1 MIEAM
6 VLAAGLATR
15 MGEIKPLTLVDG
27 EAALVMIL
35 RRIRAAGI
43 SRPIVVL
50 GSRSAQR
57 IEEAVDLTDCIV
69 VFNDEPEAGMSR
81 SLRLGLD
88 AVSPEATGVL
98 IFHADMPFVRPET
111 ARAVLHAAEGG
122 AQIAAPIHR
131 ACRGFPVFFHRTCFA
146 ELRESLSGDAGGRA
160 YIEAHHDDL
169 VSIAVDDPGCVYD
182 IDRPTDLA
190 AWEGDRA
197 CATNA

>member
-1 MIEAM
+1 MIEAI

-15 MGEIKPLTLVDG
+15 MGGIKALTPIEG
-27 EAALVMIL
+27 EPALSRVL
-35 RRIRAAGI
+35 RTVGSAGI
-43 SRPIVVL
+43 VRPVVVL

-57 IEEAVDLTDCIV
+57 IEEAVDLTECRV
-69 VFNDEPEAGMSR
+69 VLNDEPEVGMSR

-88 AVSPEATGVL
+88 GVSPEATGVL
-98 IFHADMPFVRPET
+98 IFHADMPFIRPGT
-111 ARAVLHAAEGG
+111 IRAVLRAAERA
-122 AQIAAPIHR
+122 AQIAAPIHQAR
-131 ACRGFPVFFHRTCFA
+131 RGFPVFFHRTCFP

-169 VSIAVDDPGCVYD
+169 VSLIVDDPGCVYD

-197 CATNA
+197 CATSV

>member
-15 MGEIKPLTLVDG
+15 MGEIKPLTLVNG
-27 EAALVMIL
+27 EAALVTIL
-35 RRIRAAGI
+35 RRIRTAGI

-57 IEEAVDLTDCIV
+57 IEKAVDLTECIV
-69 VFNDEPEAGMSR
+69 VLNDEPEAGMSR

-111 ARAVLHAAEGG
+111 IRAVLHAAERG
-122 AQIAAPIHR
+122 AQIAAPIHQAR
-131 ACRGFPVFFHRTCFA
+131 RGFPAFFHRTCFA

-160 YIEAHHDDL
+160 YIEAHHEDL
-169 VSIAVDDPGCVYD
+169 VSIAVDD
-182 IDRPTDLA
+182 
-190 AWEGDRA
+190 
-197 CATNA
+197 